1 MQTDFLQYIF
11 QAINNLLT
19 QNLGFFDAMGQNLF
33 RSFAT
38 ILVAW
43 FGIKSALA
51 SASGRPSFQ
60 FDHFASLLLTISFGF
75 AMVNYYS
82 TPIPGVGVSFHN
94 LVTNEAQFLS
104 TQIDQAQLQTVVTQV
119 ADFESRMD
127 SPGWGDILGTA
138 IYVIVTILL
147 AAAQAIAIVV
157 IAYGFIATAVCV
169 LVGPVFVP
177 FFIVPKMEWLFWG
190 WFRCFIQYAFYQVI
204 AAAVVYVIGNLMLG
218 ALRLPPAGTL
228 STVQLI
234 AWFPV
239 LFITFLASIY
249 VLLKIPSLTNH
260 IFSGTAGGSSAGLLD
275 APAAVL
281 EQGDVMD
288 RDATFQDAK
297 RLYLEQYGD
306 PMVTNTYLKIALA
319 LLSIVCVALALI
331 DLRTIRTFQNFRPL
345 VIRIDDLG
353 RAEAINYH
361 NLEYKPQDA
370 EAKYFLS
377 QFCALYYRRNRYTIQ
392 DDFSKSLYFLDGK
405 LADGILDAYRKDD
418 IIKKFITNT
427 AAPEID
433 VDVKKVALEEM
444 QTPPF
449 RARVDFYMVYYSPA
463 DHSELKRDLYTANFV
478 FVFKSQVPNE
488 LIPINPLGMTITYFR
503 EDEAFK

>member
-1 MQTDFLQYIF
+1 
-11 QAINNLLT
+11 
-19 QNLGFFDAMGQNLF
+19 
-33 RSFAT
+33 
-38 ILVAW
+38 
-43 FGIKSALA
+43 
-51 SASGRPSFQ
+51 
-60 FDHFASLLLTISFGF
+60 
-75 AMVNYYS
+75 
-82 TPIPGVGVSFHN
+82 
-94 LVTNEAQFLS
+94 
-104 TQIDQAQLQTVVTQV
+104 
-119 ADFESRMD
+119 
-127 SPGWGDILGTA
+127 
-138 IYVIVTILL
+138 
-147 AAAQAIAIVV
+147 
-157 IAYGFIATAVCV
+157 
-169 LVGPVFVP
+169 
-177 FFIVPKMEWLFWG
+177 
-190 WFRCFIQYAFYQVI
+190 
-204 AAAVVYVIGNLMLG
+204 
-218 ALRLPPAGTL
+218 
-228 STVQLI
+228 
-234 AWFPV
+234 
-239 LFITFLASIY
+239 
-249 VLLKIPSLTNH
+249 
-260 IFSGTAGGSSAGLLD
+260 
-275 APAAVL
+275 
-281 EQGDVMD
+281 MD
-288 RDATFQDAK
+288 RDPTFHDAK

-377 QFCALYYRRNRYTIQ
+377 EFCALYYRRNRYTIQ

-405 LADGILDAYRKDD
+405 LANGILDAYRKDD